1 MPLLELKNLVKEY
14 RIAKGFFSAETHAVR
29 AVNGVSFAL
38 EAGET
43 LGLVG
48 ESGCGKTTT
57 GRVIARLV
65 GKTSG
70 DVLFDGTEIFSH
82 AEDRMQ
88 ALRRDIQIIFQ
99 DPFASLN
106 PRMRVG
112 DSIAEGMEIHRM
124 GNAAARRDRVAEL
137 LAQVGLSPADAG
149 RYPHEFSGG
158 QRQRVGIARALATR
172 PRLLIADEPVSA
184 LDVSIQAQILN
195 LLEDLQKEMGFAMI
209 FIAHDLRVVAHL
221 SRRIAVMYAGRI
233 VELAESQALVREP
246 LHPYTRA
253 LLSAI
258 PWPDPTLKNRRQVL
272 AGEPPNPFA
281 IPPGCPFH
289 PRCPKVMPKCLETA
303 PVWRAVRPGR
313 WTECYLYEEQ
323 GIVRD

>member
-137 LAQVGLSPADAG
+137 LAQV
-149 RYPHEFSGG
+149 
-158 QRQRVGIARALATR
+158 
-172 PRLLIADEPVSA
+172 
-184 LDVSIQAQILN
+184 
-195 LLEDLQKEMGFAMI
+195 
-209 FIAHDLRVVAHL
+209 
-221 SRRIAVMYAGRI
+221 
-233 VELAESQALVREP
+233 
-246 LHPYTRA
+246 
-253 LLSAI
+253 
-258 PWPDPTLKNRRQVL
+258 
-272 AGEPPNPFA
+272 
-281 IPPGCPFH
+281 
-289 PRCPKVMPKCLETA
+289 
-303 PVWRAVRPGR
+303 
-313 WTECYLYEEQ
+313 
-323 GIVRD
+323 